1 MAHLAIRVKLLN
13 CEWRDL
19 IETWKALVLSSWNW
33 DRSKKRGLSHKH
45 REKERKSHSVLNRL
59 LIVIKVGLNWGGMEG
74 ILVRNLCSISSA
86 TVLLAPPSRPSFL
99 FQHKAS
105 FSPSNSTMFPLLS
118 SLFSAPSRSFS
129 SGTLIS
135 IQFSLCVFLILS
147 GLHFSI

>member
-1 MAHLAIRVKLLN
+1 
-13 CEWRDL
+13 
-19 IETWKALVLSSWNW
+19 
-33 DRSKKRGLSHKH
+33 
-45 REKERKSHSVLNRL
+45 
-59 LIVIKVGLNWGGMEG
+59 MEG
-74 ILVRNLCSISSA
+74 ILVRNLCSISGA

-99 FQHKAS
+99 FQHKVS

-135 IQFSLCVFLILS
+135 IQFSLSVFLILS